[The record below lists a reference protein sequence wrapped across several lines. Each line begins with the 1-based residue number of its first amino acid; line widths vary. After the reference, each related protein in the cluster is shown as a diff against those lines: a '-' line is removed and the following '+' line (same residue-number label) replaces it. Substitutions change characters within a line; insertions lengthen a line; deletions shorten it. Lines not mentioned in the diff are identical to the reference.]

1 MRPSNYLAIFLI
13 GVVVGYVSSFPFMGD
28 HPTPR
33 VKITSPEPVLE
44 PTPTQEEIN
53 ERVTKALRLNPPL

>member
-1 MRPSNYLAIFLI
+1 MKPSNYLIIFVI
-13 GVVVGYVSSFPFMGD
+13 GVVVGYLSHFPIIVD
-28 HPTPR
+28 DQPTPR
-33 VKITSPEPVLE
+33 IGITHEPVLE